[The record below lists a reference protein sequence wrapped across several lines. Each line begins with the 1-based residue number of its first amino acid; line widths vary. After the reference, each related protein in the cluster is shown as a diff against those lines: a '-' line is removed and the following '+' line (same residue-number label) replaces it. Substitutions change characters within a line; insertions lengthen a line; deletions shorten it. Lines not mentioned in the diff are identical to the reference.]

1 MALKILTFILGSI
14 LLLIGIFGGGFQVK
28 ELKIPQIGK
37 FSRFL
42 ATSLGIF
49 FILISL
55 GLDTPTPSGTT
66 ATPTPSGTTA
76 TPPPPSPPP
85 LSSPGIFRNGA
96 VSFDLTNK
104 TNRNIERFF
113 ASPANVNSWE
123 EDIFGTQV
131 LPPGQKTKITIQD
144 GRQDCMYSF
153 LATLGPSSDGS
164 VGRGDMVQSQINICN
179 LNDWGFVDK

>member
-1 MALKILTFILGSI
+1 MDLKTLTFILGSI

-49 FILISL
+49 FIVLSL
-55 GLDTPTPSGTT
+55 GLDIGPSADRTS
-66 ATPTPSGTTA
+66 PL
-76 TPPPPSPPP
+76 PSPSP
-85 LSSPGIFRNGA
+85 SSPAGIFRNGA

-104 TNRNIERFF
+104 TNRNIERFY
-113 ASPANVNSWE
+113 ASPANVSSWE
-123 EDIFGTQV
+123 EDILGTQV
-131 LPPGQKTKITIQD
+131 LPPGQKTKITIED

-153 LATLGPSSDGS
+153 RARLGPALDGS
-164 VGRGDMVQSQINICN
+164 VGSGDMVQSQVNICD
-179 LNDWGFVDK
+179 LNDWGFVEK

>member
-1 MALKILTFILGSI
+1 MELKILTFILGSI

-37 FSRFL
+37 FSRFV

-49 FILISL
+49 FIVLSL
-55 GLDTPTPSGTT
+55 GPDQPTPTPAEI
-66 ATPTPSGTTA
+66 ATPTPR
-76 TPPPPSPPP
+76 PPSA
-85 LSSPGIFRNGA
+85 SSGVSIFRDGA

-123 EDIFGTQV
+123 EDILGTQV
-131 LPPGQKTKITIQD
+131 LPPGQKTKITIED

-153 LATLGPSSDGS
+153 RATLGPALDGS
-164 VGRGDMVQSQINICN
+164 VGSGDMVQSQVNICD
-179 LNDWGFVDK
+179 LTDWGFVEK

>member
-55 GLDTPTPSGTT
+55 GLDTPPPPEIT
-66 ATPTPSGTTA
+66 
-76 TPPPPSPPP
+76 TPPLLSPSP
-85 LSSPGIFRNGA
+85 SSRARIFRNGA

-113 ASPANVNSWE
+113 ASPANVSSWE
-123 EDIFGTQV
+123 EDILGTQV
-131 LPPGQKTKITIQD
+131 LPPGQKTKITIED
-144 GRQDCMYSF
+144 GRPDCMYSF
-153 LATLGPSSDGS
+153 LATLGPASDGS

>member
-1 MALKILTFILGSI
+1 MELKILTFILGSI

-55 GLDTPTPSGTT
+55 GLDTPTP
-66 ATPTPSGTTA
+66 PDRR
-76 TPPPPSPPP
+76 TPP
-85 LSSPGIFRNGA
+85 SSSSGSGIYRNGA

-123 EDIFGTQV
+123 EDILGTQV

-153 LATLGPSSDGS
+153 LATLGPASDGS